1 MSCFERNILQPKLY
15 ADMCGLTD
23 ACRFDQ
29 TDNYSWRICYLHQP
43 NITFNLFLFL
53 ISLCRQRE
61 MEAVF
66 SLDVLGV
73 LAIPMTAGSK
83 INSRNLSV
91 AHTSTAKLSR
101 YGAIKVELVNINDQ
115 GFDCAHF
122 TWQSGGHITCH
133 TPLWDLSPQIET
145 ANWKD
150 KLIPRN
156 KLSRR
161 HRWVC
166 PTFEWV
172 PLIDMCRDTLP
183 RSLVIPRIGL
193 NYKWRLMLLTAH
205 MC

>member
-1 MSCFERNILQPKLY
+1 MELLSLMVNC
-15 ADMCGLTD
+15 
-23 ACRFDQ
+23 
-29 TDNYSWRICYLHQP
+29 YSQSFSDIS
-43 NITFNLFLFL
+43 FLFL
-53 ISLCRQRE
+53 QRRQE
-61 MEAVF
+61 KIEAVF

-91 AHTSTAKLSR
+91 AHTSSAKLSR

-115 GFDCAHF
+115 GFDCTQF

-150 KLIPRN
+150 KLIPSN
-156 KLSRR
+156 KLGAR

-172 PLIDMCRDTLP
+172 PLIDMCRDTLA

-193 NYKWRLMLLTAH
+193 NYKWKLVLLTAH